1 MQQTGGVLNVVCC
14 MLQRACC
21 TLYVASH
28 LPPVAWAALTSSAAN
43 ASHARTISLPLTPAN
58 SGGNL
63 PKKTKRASA
72 LPRQAPRLR
81 RPSAVASAAPLP
93 ASRASRAAVGR
104 VRTRMPLA
112 RAATPELCGRC
123 RSRHGGGA
131 RQQSAERRR
140 DLRTLCARLRTTPLQ
155 RATIRRDALQG
166 NVRHAKHNTRQRYL
180 SRVRQRAL
188 QWAPL
193 PRRAT
198 LRTIMIGMS
207 CGKCSYMNSR
217 HRMPGVMLWLP
228 SQTKYSPLIC
238 GHADLHDR
246 RSSGH
251 QRSRPIRTRT
261 VAPTAAPR
269 SALGKPCGVPL
280 GGGGRCCRAG

>member
-1 MQQTGGVLNVVCC
+1 MSSVACCKVHVVCC

-63 PKKTKRASA
+63 PQKTKRASA
-72 LPRQAPRLR
+72 PPRQAPRLR
-81 RPSAVASAAPLP
+81 RPSAVASAAERAVPQSAACALACRWHARRLP
-93 ASRASRAAVGR
+93 
-104 VRTRMPLA
+104 
-112 RAATPELCGRC
+112 PELCGRC

-155 RATIRRDALQG
+155 CATIRRNALHG
-166 NVRHAKHNTRQRYL
+166 NMRHATHNTRQRYL

-188 QWAPL
+188 Q
-193 PRRAT
+193 
-198 LRTIMIGMS
+198 
-207 CGKCSYMNSR
+207 
-217 HRMPGVMLWLP
+217 
-228 SQTKYSPLIC
+228 
-238 GHADLHDR
+238 
-246 RSSGH
+246 
-251 QRSRPIRTRT
+251 
-261 VAPTAAPR
+261 
-269 SALGKPCGVPL
+269 
-280 GGGGRCCRAG
+280 